1 MSEAFLFPLPLILLG
16 WALGGGSPGPATLAI
31 SGTAMGYG
39 RLSGLTLAFGVVIG
53 SACWGIA
60 AALGFSAIMTTNLWL
75 AETVRY
81 LGAAYL
87 LYLALKS
94 LRAAWVGKV
103 VKQTAPPARRAFFIK
118 GLLLHLTNPKA
129 ILGWGSIYAIA
140 LVPEAPAASVWVL
153 FACLSATSC
162 VVFLGYAV
170 IFSAPPIARGYLKAK
185 RLFDAGFGLLFG
197 AASLKLL
204 TTRLT

>member
-103 VKQTAPPARRAFFIK
+103 VKQTAPPARRAFF
-118 GLLLHLTNPKA
+118 
-129 ILGWGSIYAIA
+129 
-140 LVPEAPAASVWVL
+140 
-153 FACLSATSC
+153 
-162 VVFLGYAV
+162 
-170 IFSAPPIARGYLKAK
+170 
-185 RLFDAGFGLLFG
+185 
-197 AASLKLL
+197 
-204 TTRLT
+204 